1 MFAYCFI
8 YYAKCYTLL
17 SLCAIMIM
25 LLPASV
31 QLKIIERSG
40 LSLMTSIGS
49 KLKTL
54 RKGRKLTQLELSER
68 LELSRATI
76 SNYEVGRRTPHLS
89 ELRRFAEFYG
99 VGLDYFGVDA
109 TDESFELLSR
119 AKSVFTNKDIPVEER
134 ERLYKEIMKMY
145 LEVD

>member
-1 MFAYCFI
+1 MS
-8 YYAKCYTLL
+8 T
-17 SLCAIMIM
+17 
-25 LLPASV
+25 
-31 QLKIIERSG
+31 
-40 LSLMTSIGS
+40 IGS

-54 RKGRKLTQLELSER
+54 RKGRKLTQLELSEK

-99 VGLDYFGVDA
+99 VGLDYFGVDT

-119 AKSVFTNKDIPVEER
+119 AKSVFANKDIPREER
-134 ERLYKEIMKMY
+134 ERLYKELMKMY
-145 LEVD
+145 LEME